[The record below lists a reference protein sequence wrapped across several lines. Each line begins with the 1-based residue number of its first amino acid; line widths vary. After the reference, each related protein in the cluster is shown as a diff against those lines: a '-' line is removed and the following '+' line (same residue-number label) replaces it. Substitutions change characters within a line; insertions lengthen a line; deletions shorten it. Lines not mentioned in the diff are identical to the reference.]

1 MRCGPVNR
9 PLVTSIFALAMT
21 FASAGAY
28 AQSPKGDDAEAHFKR
43 GVALYQE
50 NDFRSAVVE
59 FRRAYEIAKSW
70 KLLYNVA
77 QAEYQN
83 HDYVAALAS
92 FERYLAEGAAE
103 IPKTRRAEVERE
115 IAKLAARVG
124 KIRVTA
130 NVEGATVTIDGE
142 RAGAPPVTKIVAIGE
157 HRVEVSKEGHATAT
171 KSFTLA
177 GGDAVSFDAALTPHA
192 ATPPPRDP
200 VVPPPPRDP
209 VVPPPPPAERQVPWA
224 LWAVTGVLAAGAVT
238 TGVVAL
244 GAASD
249 LDAAK
254 GRFDVG
260 DDELD
265 RASTKAKTFAI
276 VTDVLLLATV
286 VTGGISLYLSIDG
299 ARTPKVTGARRDG
312 PVHVDVGFGLGGLAA
327 RGRF

>member
-1 MRCGPVNR
+1 M
-9 PLVTSIFALAMT
+9 LALAIVV
-21 FASAGAY
+21 ASAGAS
-28 AQSPKGDDAEAHFKR
+28 AQSSKGDDAEAHFKR

-59 FRRAYEIAKSW
+59 FRRAHEIAKSW

-83 HDYVAALAS
+83 HDYVASLAS
-92 FERYLAEGAAE
+92 FERYLAEGGAE
-103 IPKTRRAEVERE
+103 IPKPRLAEVERE
-115 IAKLAARVG
+115 IAKLVARVG

-142 RAGAPPVTKIVAIGE
+142 RAGAPPTNKVVAIGE

-177 GGDAVSFDAALTPHA
+177 GGEAVTFDAALTPNPV
-192 ATPPPRDP
+192 TPRAPDP
-200 VVPPPPRDP
+200 
-209 VVPPPPPAERQVPWA
+209 VPPPPPDPTPPPAEPRVPWA

-238 TGVVAL
+238 TGIVAL
-244 GAASD
+244 GAQGD

-254 GRFDVG
+254 DRFDVG

-276 VTDVLLLATV
+276 ITDVLLLATV
-286 VTGGISLYLSIDG
+286 VTGGISLVLTLDG
-299 ARTPKVTGARRDG
+299 ARTPKGKIDIGV
-312 PVHVDVGFGLGGLAA
+312 GLGGLAA
-327 RGRF
+327 RGSF